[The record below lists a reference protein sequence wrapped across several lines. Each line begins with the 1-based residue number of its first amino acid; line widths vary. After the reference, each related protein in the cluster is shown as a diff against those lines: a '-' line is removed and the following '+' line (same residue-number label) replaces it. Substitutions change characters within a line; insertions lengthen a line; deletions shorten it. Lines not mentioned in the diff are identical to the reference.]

1 MGTVYFRPRTPVP
14 CPAASSAPT
23 HPNALRGLPMQYNAL
38 ISNETNS
45 IPDTCCRLPIQCTMH
60 DSMVLCAVCSLHIV
74 QYRVQ
79 CNKPTM
85 EASTATISIAIL
97 LGKLT
102 MQCLKRVGQYS
113 VVLQSMALERAHS
126 YVHCDLIG
134 GLKMCQQHCDMHFV
148 GQYNVRL
155 HLHCKTMVVTKNK
168 NAGRVRLLHSAN
180 ELTQNPVH
188 VCPQSVNF
196 D

>member
-23 HPNALRGLPMQYNAL
+23 HPNALRGLPMRYNVL

-85 EASTATISIAIL
+85 EASTATISIAMQ

-102 MQCLKRVGQYS
+102 VQCLKCVGQYS

-126 YVHCDLIG
+126 TLMFTVI
-134 GLKMCQQHCDMHFV
+134 
-148 GQYNVRL
+148 
-155 HLHCKTMVVTKNK
+155 
-168 NAGRVRLLHSAN
+168 
-180 ELTQNPVH
+180 
-188 VCPQSVNF
+188 
-196 D
+196 